1 VIETLCNKTGLW
13 VLGALMKKAL
23 VAFCAVLF
31 AMRAEAFPYETS
43 GKAVAYAMP
52 AIAAGVALSK
62 KDYKGLAQ
70 LTVVTGL
77 TYGTAYA
84 LKQIVKSCRPY
95 AKIPTGGCAGGAR
108 DSFPSTTSAIASGP
122 SSFMWNRYGW
132 EYGLPMFVV
141 SKYPSWAM
149 QKAKKNKLWDGLAT
163 TAISFGM
170 NQIFTTRYRKPWD
183 HTVERGWFSDFNGEE
198 DGATATIGYRF

>member
-1 VIETLCNKTGLW
+1 MKRMLIAVCCVALAG
-13 VLGALMKKAL
+13 GAG
-23 VAFCAVLF
+23 
-31 AMRAEAFPYETS
+31 AFPYQET
-43 GKAVAYAMP
+43 GRGVAYAMP
-52 AIAAGVALSK
+52 AVAAGVALYK
-62 KDYKGLAQ
+62 RDYKGLAQ

-84 LKQIVKSCRPY
+84 LKQIVRSCRPY
-95 AKIPTGGCAGGAR
+95 AKIPTGGCANGAW
-108 DSFPSTTSAIASGP
+108 DSFPSTTSALASGP

-163 TAISFGM
+163 TAISFGW
-170 NQIFTTRYRKPWD
+170 NQIFTTHYRRPGD
-183 HTVERGWFSDFNGEE
+183 RTVERGFFSQFDSTD
-198 DGATATIGYRF
+198 DGTGGQATVGYRW